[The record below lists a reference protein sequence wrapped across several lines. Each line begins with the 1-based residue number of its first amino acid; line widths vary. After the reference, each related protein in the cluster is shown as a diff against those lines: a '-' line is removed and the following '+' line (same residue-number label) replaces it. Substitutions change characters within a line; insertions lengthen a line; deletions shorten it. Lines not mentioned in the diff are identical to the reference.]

1 LEYQGNCQN
10 VKKDTVGMTLFVASL
25 CFVAFVYGVA
35 TAYFNLWPNAFLT
48 DAKNALIAV
57 IAIAEDE
64 TKSKKVP
71 SLELIEPDGY
81 TRPTVIAHT
90 DPATPENG
98 YVFVDGGNNQLRSHC
113 PEHGCI
119 AWLMD
124 RTGEIA
130 HIWDIGPELL
140 WRDLEQVAGYDLA
153 ENAYSV
159 GSHLYTNGDLIV
171 IYQGW
176 NTFPYGLGIARFDKD
191 SNLLWK
197 KENFSHH
204 WISVDDSGLI
214 YASTF
219 REIDIPHQLGNT
231 HLQLS
236 CPQGAMYED
245 VIVVLDAN
253 GTLLDEISVID
264 AFVKSGYSGAIFE
277 HKHPDYPLPLVDAE
291 CDPTHLNDV
300 RVISAADAAS
310 STILNA
316 GDLLVSLRSTN
327 TVAVIDGVSKRVK
340 WLSAGRTVQQH
351 SPRYLGNDQLI
362 IFDNLGGRQSQGGSQ
377 LVRLNMLNDAA
388 EVLFPLADTPDD
400 INFLSATAGHIAL
413 NADNSRAIVSL
424 TRQGR
429 SLEIELATGRVLWE
443 YINTHNVTGIVS
455 SENDAPVY
463 ARFATQTLSYV
474 DDPAFELN
482 GGKLR

>member
-1 LEYQGNCQN
+1 
-10 VKKDTVGMTLFVASL
+10 VKKETVGISLFVASL

-35 TAYFNLWPNAFLT
+35 TVQFNLWPNGFFS

-57 IAIAEDE
+57 IAVAEDQ
-64 TKSKKVP
+64 TKAKKVP
-71 SLELIEPDGY
+71 SLELLEPDGY
-81 TRPTVIAHT
+81 TEPTVIAHA
-90 DPATPENG
+90 DSATIGDG

-124 RTGEIA
+124 RSGEIA
-130 HIWDIGPELL
+130 HVWDIGPELI
-140 WRDLEQVAGYDLA
+140 WEDLEQVAGYNIA

-159 GSHLYTNGDLIV
+159 GSHMQANGDLV
-171 IYQGW
+171 VVYQGW

-204 WISVDDSGLI
+204 WISVDDSGRI

-219 REIDIPHQLGNT
+219 RKIEIPYQLGDT

-245 VIVVLDAN
+245 VIIVLDAD
-253 GTLLDEISVID
+253 GTQLDEISIVE
-264 AFVKSGYSGAIFE
+264 AFVKSGYSGAVFE
-277 HKHPDYPLPLVDAE
+277 HKHPDYPLPLVEAE

-310 STILNA
+310 SSLLNA
-316 GDLLVSLRSTN
+316 GDILVSLRSTN
-327 TVAVIDGVSKRVK
+327 SVAVIDRSSKLVK
-340 WLSAGRTVQQH
+340 WLSIGRTVQQH
-351 SPRYLGNDQLI
+351 SPRYLGNDELL
-362 IFDNLGGRQSQGGSQ
+362 IFDNLGGRKSQGGSQ
-377 LVRLNMLNDAA
+377 LVKLNMLNDSA
-388 EVLFPLADTPDD
+388 EVLFPLMDTPDN

-443 YINTHNVTGIVS
+443 YINTHDVTGIVS
-455 SENDAPVY
+455 SDGSERTY
-463 ARFATQTLSYV
+463 ARFATQTLAYV
-474 DDPAFELN
+474 DKPTFELN
-482 GGKLR
+482 GGKAR